1 MEKDGFLRL
10 NNMLFV
16 SNQKIGL
23 KTTNKTNEDLKIGYQ
38 VIRLDADKWTGK
50 FNRNDRA
57 KIKSYKNGNY
67 KDYDLKKNSSQIISV
82 IEEGK
87 ESGYPDPLISSLGM
101 DRRLNDIEN
110 NFVKLILL
118 KDYTRDKLF
127 AYKIYYLRA
136 DNGMIHLIGKQV
148 EPSVS
153 SEISEILHERRGEV
167 YNKLISE
174 AFKDC
179 KAEGENP
186 QN

>member
-1 MEKDGFLRL
+1 
-10 NNMLFV
+10 
-16 SNQKIGL
+16 
-23 KTTNKTNEDLKIGYQ
+23 
-38 VIRLDADKWTGK
+38 
-50 FNRNDRA
+50 
-57 KIKSYKNGNY
+57 
-67 KDYDLKKNSSQIISV
+67 
-82 IEEGK
+82 
-87 ESGYPDPLISSLGM
+87 M
-101 DRRLNDIEN
+101 DRSLNDIEN

>member
-16 SNQKIGL
+16 SNQKIG
-23 KTTNKTNEDLKIGYQ
+23 
-38 VIRLDADKWTGK
+38 V
-50 FNRNDRA
+50 
-57 KIKSYKNGNY
+57 
-67 KDYDLKKNSSQIISV
+67 
-82 IEEGK
+82 
-87 ESGYPDPLISSLGM
+87 
-101 DRRLNDIEN
+101 
-110 NFVKLILL
+110 
-118 KDYTRDKLF
+118 DYTRDKLF